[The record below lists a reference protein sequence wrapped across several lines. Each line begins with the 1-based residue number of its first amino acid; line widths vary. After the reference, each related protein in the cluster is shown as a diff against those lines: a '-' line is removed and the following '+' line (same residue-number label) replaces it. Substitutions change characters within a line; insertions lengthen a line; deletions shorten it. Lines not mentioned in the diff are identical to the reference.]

1 MSVLIYIENTDG
13 KLKKSAFEAASYGK
27 AIANLLNTEAIA
39 LSIGDVATV
48 DLQKLGNY
56 GISKVLNASSTNLAS
71 FVNQA
76 YASIIAAASQKENA
90 TIIVLSNT
98 FTGKGLAPRLAA
110 KLAAGLV
117 TGATKL
123 PTLTGNTLEVQKTV
137 FSNKAIATTILES
150 DLKVLTINPNSF
162 TPKEVGGTAQIE
174 DFAPEVATN
183 DFGTLIKE
191 IVRSTD
197 KIALPE
203 AEIVVSAGR
212 GLKGPENWAM
222 VEELAEVLGA
232 ALACSKPVSDAGW
245 RPHAEHVG
253 QTGIAV
259 RPNLYIAIGISGAI
273 QHLAGVSSSKTIVV
287 INKDP
292 EAPFFKVADYGI
304 VGDAFV
310 IVPKLIEALRAH
322 KGN

>member
-39 LSIGDVATV
+39 LSIGNVATV
-48 DLQKLGNY
+48 DLEKLGNY
-56 GISKVLNASSTNLAS
+56 GISKVLNASSSNLSS

-137 FSNKAIATTILES
+137 FYAAAGVYGLGEKRICRKSSGVVQRRPSRWKSGVGCSNDT
-150 DLKVLTINPNSF
+150 
-162 TPKEVGGTAQIE
+162 GT
-174 DFAPEVATN
+174 
-183 DFGTLIKE
+183 
-191 IVRSTD
+191 
-197 KIALPE
+197 E
-203 AEIVVSAGR
+203 AEIFPVVSR
-212 GLKGPENWAM
+212 Y
-222 VEELAEVLGA
+222 
-232 ALACSKPVSDAGW
+232 
-245 RPHAEHVG
+245 R
-253 QTGIAV
+253 I
-259 RPNLYIAIGISGAI
+259 
-273 QHLAGVSSSKTIVV
+273 
-287 INKDP
+287 
-292 EAPFFKVADYGI
+292 
-304 VGDAFV
+304 
-310 IVPKLIEALRAH
+310 
-322 KGN
+322 